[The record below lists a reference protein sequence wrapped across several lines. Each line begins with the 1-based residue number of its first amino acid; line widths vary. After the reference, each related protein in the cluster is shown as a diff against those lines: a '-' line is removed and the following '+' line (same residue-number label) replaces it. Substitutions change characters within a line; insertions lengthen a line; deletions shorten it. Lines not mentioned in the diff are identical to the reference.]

1 MTINLLSHRRPQ
13 LFVLVQ
19 GEQIGYF
26 IDLNPCSIKNKIFLG
41 YGFLNRIEQ
50 TFHCHPIPKY
60 II

>member
-26 IDLNPCSIKNKIFLG
+26 IGSESLFNKKQIFLG

-50 TFHCHPIPKY
+50 TFHFHPIPKY

>member
-26 IDLNPCSIKNKIFLG
+26 IDLNPCSIKNYF
-41 YGFLNRIEQ
+41 FWVMD
-50 TFHCHPIPKY
+50 F
-60 II
+60 